1 MLLHCTVDSLGKTI
15 RSVPAGHEPKLH
27 GQNTTKIHA
36 ELASWM
42 QLDVANIT
50 GRFKRNS
57 GVHQKAVLVARSGP
71 NACKQV
77 AKKQTLAGK

>member
-1 MLLHCTVDSLGKTI
+1 
-15 RSVPAGHEPKLH
+15 
-27 GQNTTKIHA
+27 
-36 ELASWM
+36 M